1 MPKRLT
7 TRKTKK
13 QQGGARG
20 YAFKRP
26 SAPSG
31 RNSTYTH
38 EDVAEFFNV
47 LITKKIDYDHGQLQT
62 SLPRFFIVNKSHGE
76 RGKIIIDPKWH
87 KMINEAT
94 FTPDE
99 ATETK
104 GYTPLYYALRY
115 GADYMI
121 IDMLFGVITDINRP
135 NSGRDRSTPLIG
147 LCYGKDETARVN
159 YNYITNAIRKFV
171 ERKAFLNIANNRG
184 ETMLTWLNYK
194 SMSGLIDL

>member
-13 QQGGARG
+13 QQGGAYG
-20 YAFKRP
+20 SARP
-26 SAPSG
+26 SARSVE
-31 RNSTYTH
+31 NSTYTP

-47 LITKKIDYDHGQLQT
+47 LKTTKIVYEQGRLQT

-94 FTPDE
+94 FIP
-99 ATETK
+99 K
-104 GYTPLYYALRY
+104 GYTPLYYALRFK
-115 GADYMI
+115 ADNMI
-121 IDMLFGVITDINRP
+121 IDMLFDVITDINRP
-135 NSGRDRSTPLIG
+135 NSGGDRSTPLIG
-147 LCYGKDETARVN
+147 LCYGKDEPARVN

-171 ERKAFLNIANNRG
+171 ERGESLDKANDIG

-194 SMSGLIDL
+194 SMNGLIDL